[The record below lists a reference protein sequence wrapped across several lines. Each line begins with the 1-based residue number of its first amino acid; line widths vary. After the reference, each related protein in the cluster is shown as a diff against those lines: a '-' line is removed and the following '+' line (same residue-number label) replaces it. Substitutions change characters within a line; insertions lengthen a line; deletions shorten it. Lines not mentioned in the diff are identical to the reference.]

1 MSSITTR
8 AAKGSPLTHAEV
20 DANFTNL
27 NTDKAETAAPT
38 FTGAVKIAAGSAAA
52 PALTFTGDLNTGI
65 YSPGADQLALST
77 AGTERLRIDSSGRVG
92 IGTSSPA
99 SLFHLNASAS
109 GGGAIF
115 ANQGYNYATVS
126 QVISSADAIF
136 GGGVI
141 ASDVGQ
147 EVKKNNADAAH
158 YIKIQSGEGISFHT
172 NITGASG
179 TSVNRGTNE
188 RLRIANGGTIHF
200 PSVGTTAS
208 AANAFLDS
216 ASSPANQLLRST
228 SSRRYKTDIEDLQD
242 QNADAIL
249 GLRPVWY
256 RSLAE
261 ADRKDW
267 SWYGL
272 IAEEVAEVEPRLV
285 FWTYLEDAYEEVDD
299 KRQLKADAEMVP
311 DGVQYDRLTV
321 LLLDLVQRQNERIE
335 ALEAKVAAMEGS

>member
-1 MSSITTR
+1 
-8 AAKGSPLTHAEV
+8 V
-20 DANFTNL
+20 
-27 NTDKAETAAPT
+27 
-38 FTGAVKIAAGSAAA
+38 
-52 PALTFTGDLNTGI
+52 GI
-65 YSPGADQLALST
+65 GTSSPGSLLDVRFPTSPNTNNGNGFNTFRVWTSSALAADTGGAISLGGVSATGGAASSFGQI
-77 AGTERLRIDSSGRVG
+77 AGRKVNATSADYAGYLQFSVNNAVGTMLEAMRINNAGRVG
-92 IGTSSPA
+92 IGTSSPD
-99 SLFHLNASAS
+99 SLLDVNGAVTARGDGSLVGIYLGSGCAIRDIGTGSSTYIDLATGSAS
-109 GGGAIF
+109 HGSLIVRSSNAYTERMRVAGGGEI
-115 ANQGYNYATVS
+115 Y
-126 QVISSADAIF
+126 
-136 GGGVI
+136 
-141 ASDVGQ
+141 
-147 EVKKNNADAAH
+147 
-158 YIKIQSGEGISFHT
+158 
-172 NITGASG
+172 
-179 TSVNRGTNE
+179 
-188 RLRIANGGTIHF
+188 F

-208 AANAFLDS
+208 AANAFLNN

-335 ALEAKVAAMEGS
+335 TLEAKVAALEAA